1 MLKLPTLLLL
11 ATAASSLGA
20 QRPAGVEISGIPAL
34 NFDADEGLGYGAIL
48 ALYRYEPGS
57 TTYRWTV
64 QPTLFMTTRGR
75 RDYTLFLDSPSSDT
89 RPWRVTAY
97 AGREQQLAAP
107 YYGIGNETAYD
118 AALETG
124 PTRYYYRYGLDRF
137 RASADVQHTL
147 GRPSLRYL
155 IGAGASSEKV
165 DLTPFDSG
173 STLVESDMSG
183 RQRAATRTNYVRA
196 GLTWDTRDREI
207 GTTSGTWADLL
218 VQRVDSRLGASWNY
232 TRWTAA
238 ARHYQPLGGRV
249 TLANRLV
256 LQNTI
261 GDAPFYSLAELST
274 TQKSQDGLGGT
285 SSIRGIPKDRYV
297 GKGILVSNNE
307 LRWRAAD
314 FGLIGRPS
322 SLVLSGFVDAG
333 RVWTDGVDLSSAL
346 RELHSGYGGGV
357 RVGFGPSFV
366 ISTDVGHS
374 SQSTAAIYIGLGYLF

>member
-1 MLKLPTLLLL
+1 MLKLSTLVLL
-11 ATAASSLGA
+11 AMAASSLAA
-20 QRPAGVEISGIPAL
+20 QRPAGVEVSGIPAL

-48 ALYRYEPGS
+48 ALYKYEPGS

-75 RDYTLFLDSPSSDT
+75 RDYTLFFDSPSTDT

-107 YYGIGNETAYD
+107 YYGIGNETVYD

-155 IGAGASSEKV
+155 IGAGAASEKV

-173 STLVESDMSG
+173 STLIERDMNG
-183 RQRAATRTNYVRA
+183 RQPAATRTNYVRA

-218 VQRVDSRLGASWNY
+218 VQRVDSKLGASWNY

-261 GDAPFYSLAELST
+261 GDAPFYSLAELPT

-314 FGLIGRPS
+314 FGLIGRQS
-322 SLVLSGFVDAG
+322 SLVLSGFVDGG
-333 RVWTDGVDLSSAL
+333 RVWSDGVDLSSAL

-357 RVGFGPSFV
+357 RLAFGPSFV

>member
-1 MLKLPTLLLL
+1 MLKLTTLVLL
-11 ATAASSLGA
+11 ATAASSLAA

-48 ALYRYEPGS
+48 ALYKYEPGS

-75 RDYTLFLDSPSSDT
+75 RDYTLFFDSPSSDA

-173 STLVESDMSG
+173 STLIESDMNG
-183 RQRAATRTNYVRA
+183 RQPAATRTDYVRA

-218 VQRVDSRLGASWNY
+218 AQRVDSKLGASWNY

-261 GDAPFYSLAELST
+261 GDAPFYSLAELAT
-274 TQKSQDGLGGT
+274 TQKPQDGLGGT

-307 LRWRAAD
+307 LRWGAAD
-314 FGLIGRPS
+314 FGLIGRQS

-333 RVWTDGVDLSSAL
+333 RVWSDGVDLSSAL
-346 RELHSGYGGGV
+346 HELHSGYGGGV
-357 RVGFGPSFV
+357 RLGFGPSFV

>member
-1 MLKLPTLLLL
+1 MLKLSTFVLL
-11 ATAASSLGA
+11 ATAASSLAA
-20 QRPAGVEISGIPAL
+20 QRPAGVEVSGIPAL

-48 ALYRYEPGS
+48 ALYKYEPGS

-75 RDYTLFLDSPSSDT
+75 RDYTLFFDAPSSDT

-118 AALETG
+118 PSLEAG
-124 PTRYYYRYGLDRF
+124 PTRYYYRYGLDRL

-173 STLVESDMSG
+173 STLIESDMNG
-183 RQRAATRTNYVRA
+183 RQPAVTRTNYVRA
-196 GLTWDTRDREI
+196 GLTWDTRDREV

-218 VQRVDSRLGASWNY
+218 VQRVDSKLGASWNY

-238 ARHYQPLGGRV
+238 TRHYQPLGPRV

-256 LQNTI
+256 LQNTV
-261 GDAPFYSLAELST
+261 GDAPFYSLAELPT
-274 TQKSQDGLGGT
+274 TQKPQDGLGGT

-314 FGLIGRPS
+314 FGLIGRQS

-333 RVWTDGVDLSSAL
+333 RVWSDGVDLSSAL

-357 RVGFGPSFV
+357 RLGFGPSFV

>member
-1 MLKLPTLLLL
+1 MSKLETLLLL
-11 ATAASSLGA
+11 AATASSLAA
-20 QRPAGVEISGIPAL
+20 QRQSGVEVSGIPAL
-34 NFDADEGLGYGAIL
+34 NFDADEGFGYGAIL
-48 ALYRYEPGS
+48 ALYKYEPRS
-57 TTYRWTV
+57 ATYRWTV
-64 QPTLFMTTRGR
+64 QPTVFMTTRGR
-75 RDYTLFLDSPSSDT
+75 RDYTLFFDSPSTDA
-89 RPWRVTAY
+89 RPWRLTAY

-107 YYGIGNETAYD
+107 YYGVGNETAYD

-124 PTRYYYRYGLDRF
+124 ATRYYYRYGLDRL

-147 GRPSLRYL
+147 GTPSLRYL
-155 IGAGASSEKV
+155 VGVGASSETV

-173 STLVESDMSG
+173 STLIESDMNG
-183 RQRAATRTNYVRA
+183 RQPASRRTNYVRA

-207 GTTSGTWADLL
+207 GTTSGTWADVL
-218 VQRVDSRLGASWNY
+218 VQRVDSKLGASWNY
-232 TRWTAA
+232 TRWTAS

-261 GDAPFYSLAELST
+261 GDVPFYSLAELPT
-274 TQKSQDGLGGT
+274 AQKSQDGLGGT

-297 GKGILVSNNE
+297 GKGVLVSNNE
-307 LRWRAAD
+307 LRWRAAE

-333 RVWTDGVDLSSAL
+333 RVWADGVDLSTAL
-346 RELHSGYGGGV
+346 RELHSGYGGGA
-357 RVGFGPSFV
+357 RLSFGPSFV

>member
-1 MLKLPTLLLL
+1 MSKLETLLLL
-11 ATAASSLGA
+11 AATASSLAA
-20 QRPAGVEISGIPAL
+20 QRQSGVEVSGIPAL
-34 NFDADEGLGYGAIL
+34 NFDADEGFGYGAIL
-48 ALYRYEPGS
+48 ALYKYEPRS
-57 TTYRWTV
+57 ATYRWTV
-64 QPTLFMTTRGR
+64 QPTVFMTTRGR
-75 RDYTLFLDSPSSDT
+75 RDYTLFFDSPSTDA
-89 RPWRVTAY
+89 RPWRLTAY

-107 YYGIGNETAYD
+107 YYGVGNETTYD

-124 PTRYYYRYGLDRF
+124 ATRYYYRYGLDRL

-147 GRPSLRYL
+147 GTPSLRYL
-155 IGAGASSEKV
+155 VGVGASSETV

-173 STLVESDMSG
+173 STLIESDMNG
-183 RQRAATRTNYVRA
+183 RQPASRRTNYVRA

-207 GTTSGTWADLL
+207 GTTSGTWADVL
-218 VQRVDSRLGASWNY
+218 VQRVDSKLGASWNY
-232 TRWTAA
+232 TRWTAS

-261 GDAPFYSLAELST
+261 GDVPFYSLAELPT
-274 TQKSQDGLGGT
+274 AQKSQDGLGGT

-297 GKGILVSNNE
+297 GKGVLVSNNE
-307 LRWRAAD
+307 LRWRAAE

-333 RVWTDGVDLSSAL
+333 RVWADGVDLSTAL
-346 RELHSGYGGGV
+346 RELHSGYGGGA
-357 RVGFGPSFV
+357 RLSFGPSFV